1 MNVVVLR
8 GRVAASA
15 QWYDT
20 RDGGRIASLDLVV
33 EAESGRERVPLSFT
47 DPPSWV
53 DELATDDELAVR
65 GRVRKRFVR
74 AGASSRPFTDV
85 VVEQAVRGGRR
96 RQIDQLVARAIEQLD
111 DR

>member
-8 GRVAASA
+8 GRVAAVP
-15 QWYDT
+15 QWFDT
-20 RDGGRIASLDLVV
+20 RDGGRVAGFDLVIDG
-33 EAESGRERVPLSFT
+33 ASGRERVPVSFT
-47 DPPSWV
+47 DPPAWV
-53 DELATDDELAVR
+53 ADVGPDDDIAVR

-85 VVEQAVRGGRR
+85 VVEHAVRGGRR
-96 RQIDQLVARAIEQLD
+96 RQIDQLVARAVEQLG